1 MNNDNLKKIS
11 LGSIKYLTKQLH
23 DFVETY
29 EKYIL
34 MNNEEKKIFEEL
46 KKISYLLDHQRYDVL
61 IALPQYVID
70 FTDDNNDYLPDY
82 YPI

>member
-1 MNNDNLKKIS
+1 MSNDNSKKIS

-23 DFVETY
+23 DFVEAY